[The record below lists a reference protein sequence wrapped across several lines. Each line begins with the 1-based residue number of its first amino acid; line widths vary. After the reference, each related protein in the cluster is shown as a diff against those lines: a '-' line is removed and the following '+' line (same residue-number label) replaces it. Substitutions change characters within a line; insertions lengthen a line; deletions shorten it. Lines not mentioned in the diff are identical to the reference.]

1 MRILFIGEQP
11 ESVDFNDPALP
22 PGLTA
27 QKIHAGINQALQ
39 AIDARGWQGELC
51 LIPPDDSGVREV
63 ERRLASASYDCV
75 VVGGGIRV
83 PPRRLM
89 LFEALINAIHR
100 GAPSAAIA
108 FNTSPE
114 NTPDAAQRWLPP
126 G

>member
-11 ESVDFNDPALP
+11 ESVDFDDPALP

-27 QKIHAGINQALQ
+27 EKIHAGINQALRDI
-39 AIDARGWQGELC
+39 AARGWRGDLC

-63 ERRLASASYDCV
+63 ERRLASQSYDCV

-100 GAPSAAIA
+100 GAPGAAIA
-108 FNTSPE
+108 FNTAPE
-114 NTPDAAQRWLPP
+114 NTADAAQRWQPH